1 MTALPDTRTVDAPV
15 YAAETDALLARL
27 GNQDGGIAYDDLV
40 ASRVAPPDP
49 EYAGRPDP
57 RARQVDLYLPLRGGP
72 RRVRLYRGGDAERQP
87 LVLWLHGGGFVGGS
101 IADLDTVC
109 AGIAVGAGA
118 TVVSLDYRLAP
129 EHPYPAGLHDAYD
142 ALQWLSPH
150 GDVIGGDG
158 TVAAGGQSAGAA
170 LVAGACLL
178 ARDLGGRLPAR
189 QILCY
194 PALDFDNDSESHQ
207 LFDGVFLTA
216 SGAVWMREQYL
227 AGQPVTPYAAPL
239 RAESLTGLPPAL
251 VLGAGRDPLRD
262 DARAYVARLRA
273 DGVEATHVE
282 YADTMHAFL
291 NFPGV
296 LSAAHDAIA
305 LISADLAALSS
316 SPLPHRLSVDGAPR
330 PA

>member
-1 MTALPDTRTVDAPV
+1 MTPDPVVDEPSF
-15 YAAETDALLARL
+15 AAETDALLARL
-27 GNQDGGIAYDDLV
+27 GNQEGGIPYDELV
-40 ASRVAPPDP
+40 ASRVSPPDP
-49 EYAGRPDP
+49 EFAGTPDP
-57 RARQVDLYLPLRGGP
+57 QARLVDLYLPLRGGP
-72 RRVRLYRGGDAERQP
+72 RRVRLYRGSDADRQP

-101 IADLDTVC
+101 VADLDSVC
-109 AGIAVGAGA
+109 AGIAVRAGA

-142 ALQWLSPH
+142 AQQWLLEH
-150 GDVIGGDG
+150 GTEIRGDG

-178 ARDLGGRLPAR
+178 ARDRGDRLPAR

-194 PALDFDNDSESHQ
+194 PSLDFRRDTESWR

-216 SGAVWMREQYL
+216 SGTEWTHEQYL
-227 AGQPVTPYAAPL
+227 AGHPVTAYAAPL
-239 RAESLTGLPPAL
+239 RAECLADLPSAL

-262 DARAYVARLRA
+262 DARQYVRRLRA
-273 DGVEATHVE
+273 DGVAATHVE

-296 LSAAHDAIA
+296 LSAGQHAIDLIGADIVDALAPTA
-305 LISADLAALSS
+305 L
-316 SPLPHRLSVDGAPR
+316 APPR
-330 PA
+330 